1 MKKKIIIENIHTEKS
16 SSLFLKNNTY
26 SFYLLE
32 NLNKI
37 EILKKITQKYSVKI
51 KKINILN
58 SKKFKKRGSRFKS
71 FSFKK
76 VYLTLE
82 DGFSFPN
89 NEVLL

>member
-1 MKKKIIIENIHTEKS
+1 MKEKLINENIQTEKS
-16 SSLFLKNNTY
+16 TSIFLKNNTY

-37 EILKKITQKYSVKI
+37 EILKRINQKYSVKV
-51 KKINILN
+51 KKINVLN
-58 SKKFKKRGSRFKS
+58 LKKLKKRGAIFK
-71 FSFKK
+71 FFPFKK

-82 DGFSFPN
+82 DGSSFPN